1 MASPPHNQQTLIHEV
16 LCVSATPS
24 LTIAIDASRTTR
36 PQPTGTE
43 HYALQLIR
51 HLVALNDQ
59 REHPHRLRLYFRDAP
74 PEGLFIASR
83 YVSQHIIPFPR
94 LWTHLRFALALW
106 RDRPDVTF
114 VPAHTLPLWFPGP
127 SVVTIHDLGYHY
139 FPEAH
144 PRAQRYYLAWS
155 TRHSARRATHI
166 LCDSQTTADD
176 LTRLYQIPADKI
188 TVVYPGVEP
197 PPAGVMAAT
206 RRKYGLPEQY
216 FLFIGTLQPRK
227 NIARIVR
234 AYQRWKQANP
244 DDPAGLVLAGGKGW
258 LFDETWVQGVDN
270 VYLPGYIDEA
280 DKGALLAG
288 ARALVFP
295 TLYEGFGFPVVEA
308 MHSGVPVIV
317 SNNSSLPEL
326 VGDGGLLVDPLDVNA
341 ITIAMDLLTWH
352 RDLHW
357 TLRNKAYAQ
366 VARFTWFGAAE
377 QVLSVLERAAGHI
390 PQEDA

>member
-1 MASPPHNQQTLIHEV
+1 MRRN
-16 LCVSATPS
+16 
-24 LTIAIDASRTTR
+24 LTIAIDASRTTCAR
-36 PQPTGTE
+36 PTGTE

-51 HLVALNDQ
+51 HLIKINDQ
-59 REHPHRLRLYFRDAP
+59 REHPHHLCLYFRDQPAP
-74 PEGLFIASR
+74 DLFTPSK
-83 YVSQHIIPFPR
+83 YVTYRTIRLPR
-94 LWTHLRFALALW
+94 LWTHVRFALALW

-114 VPAHTLPLWFPGP
+114 VPSHTLPLFFPGAA
-127 SVVTIHDLGYHY
+127 VVTIHDLGYHY

-144 PRAQRYYLAWS
+144 PRAQRYYLEWA

-166 LCDSQTTADD
+166 ISDSQTTADD
-176 LTRLYQIPADKI
+176 LRRLYGVPSDKI
-188 TVVYPGVEP
+188 SVVYPGVEP
-197 PPAGVMAAT
+197 PPAGVMAAA
-206 RRKYGLPEQY
+206 RRKYGLPDQY

-234 AYQRWKQANP
+234 AYQRWQQANP
-244 DDPAGLVLAGGKGW
+244 DDPTGLVLAGGKGW
-258 LFDETWVQGVDN
+258 LFDEAWVAGVQN
-270 VYLPGYIDEA
+270 VHLPGYIDEA

-317 SNNSSLPEL
+317 SNTSSLPEL

-341 ITIAMDLLTWH
+341 ITVAMDLLTWN

-357 TLRNKAYAQ
+357 TLRSKAYAQ
-366 VARFTWFGAAE
+366 VARFTWYSAAQ
-377 QVLSVLERAAGHI
+377 QVFDILERVGGWSPMMAEAK
-390 PQEDA
+390 P